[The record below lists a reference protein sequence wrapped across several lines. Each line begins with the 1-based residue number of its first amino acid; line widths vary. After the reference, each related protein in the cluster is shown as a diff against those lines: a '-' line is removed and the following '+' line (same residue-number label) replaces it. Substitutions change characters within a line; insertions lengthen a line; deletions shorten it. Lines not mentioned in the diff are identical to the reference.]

1 MFDFIYTLFG
11 YQEEEN
17 KTKEHTNI
25 IITPNLLQKVVLK
38 PVNIQPA
45 FARNMP
51 KNSYSLIQLSKEQLQ
66 DIIQNTLKPIPTIKK
81 KQYIHRHPVLREL
94 LEKTQIV
101 V

>member
-11 YQEEEN
+11 YQEEE
-17 KTKEHTNI
+17 KNI
-25 IITPNLLQKVVLK
+25 QNNPVIITPSLLQKVVLK

-81 KQYIHRHPVLREL
+81 KQYVHRHPVLREL

-101 V
+101 L